1 MAKMVETPNN
11 ARINIYPQ
19 LDTAIQFKIDEINK
33 PSECLI
39 TDIRENETMSKV
51 LTKSISAFE

>member
-11 ARINIYPQ
+11 AWINIYLQ

-51 LTKSISAFE
+51 LTKFISAFE

>member
-11 ARINIYPQ
+11 AWINIYLQ

-33 PSECLI
+33 PRECLI

-51 LTKSISAFE
+51 LTKFISAFE

>member
-1 MAKMVETPNN
+1 MVETPNN

-51 LTKSISAFE
+51 LTKFISAFE